1 MESSLFALL
10 IKGSIFSRS
19 ALLHLA
25 ENNDLFL
32 PHYWT
37 SSISLGNKE
46 CPHGWDEQ
54 QRLAALSLTK
64 SRRAGKGPDQW
75 PLPREKAPEAASR
88 PVLATAA
95 SGGSPKLA
103 HVIDKLPR
111 KHPGP

>member
-46 CPHGWDEQ
+46 RSHRWDERGQ
-54 QRLAALSLTK
+54 PVAQARQRQEEWAGVLTGDP
-64 SRRAGKGPDQW
+64 A
-75 PLPREKAPEAASR
+75 EEE
-88 PVLATAA
+88 A
-95 SGGSPKLA
+95 SGVCLLACAGSRGLRWQ
-103 HVIDKLPR
+103 PR
-111 KHPGP
+111 VSTRH